1 LAADVINVEA
11 GTYNLT
17 QPLTYIASG
26 TTGFGRLTIQ
36 GAGAATTILDGQ
48 NSVQVLKLDAI
59 KSTGFG
65 SGANNLIVKGLTIRN
80 GVSTT
85 ESGGLEARAIRS
97 NITIEDCV
105 FEGNSSGA
113 GKGAAANVTPTDAA
127 NACSSATLLNN
138 VIRGNTGGI
147 GGLNIR
153 ACSTNVEDSLIENNQ
168 GTGGVGG
175 VQINANNNQVSTNAV
190 TVLRNAFSNNVSTS
204 NNGGGGLWVSSRN
217 LATVIGNSFVGNSAT
232 GPGGGMNLRVRSSA
246 SAAEASVVRDNFFQ
260 GNSTTG
266 GDPGGG
272 LYMTR
277 VTGFGQPVYRVEN
290 NIFISNSS
298 DTAEGE
304 SFYFENAFTP
314 WASQLDFTNNT
325 VTINSGGTAVHVLFR
340 NGTDSADI
348 YNNIIWANG
357 TTDLAIEDISSTL
370 NARSRVFNND
380 LTTFTITPGTT
391 NKTQGDNVDVDPQLE
406 NPTGINQDF
415 HLKPTSP
422 VINAGTNVPWL
433 PSFDFEGEARI
444 QGGTVD
450 IGADESD
457 AVPVF
462 PDIDVTDS
470 VAPTGDLSIPFG
482 DLTEGTQ
489 DVQTV
494 TIDNVG
500 DADLN
505 IGPISVFNG
514 SFFAITADNCSSMVL
529 TPTETPCTL
538 GVQFTAGVVGDF
550 ADSLTIPSDDPNED
564 PVVVQLS
571 GTGVAPQPDI
581 NVTDSVPPTN
591 DLSIPFGDV
600 TVGTQQIE
608 TVTIDNVGDTDLNI
622 ETINLFTGSSY
633 AITLDDCSGQTLTP
647 TQTPCTLGV
656 IFTPGTSGSLPDELN
671 IPSDDSDGVVV
682 VSLSGTGTSAAVP
695 NIVVIDSDDDSSS
708 SGSTD
713 RTIIFPTLTAGAAS
727 WHESVN
733 IVNNGTADLVVDSI
747 DLTYNATFTIHD
759 TDCSPLPV
767 TLSQSAS
774 CYIDILFEPA
784 DSGAHADTLTIT
796 SNDTSDNPVEVE
808 LNGDALEPAV
818 NNPPNS
824 FNLIF
829 PADGQEDV
837 EVPTEFRWD
846 PTTDPDGDSVSY
858 DLFVCTQS
866 DFTGCTSPIN
876 TTPITASLVVKG
888 TMYAGTG
895 LSLMVFGIILT
906 GDGRRRWLAAA
917 LLVIV
922 LLAGTVFTSCR
933 FWDYP
938 GSEGGQE
945 DGVMFTVDDT
955 VLNPGTQYYWKVV
968 ASDGSD
974 STEST
979 VWSFTTA
986 P

>member
-1 LAADVINVEA
+1 VLS
-11 GTYNLT
+11 TYGN
-17 QPLTYIASG
+17 QPI
-26 TTGFGRLTIQ
+26 
-36 GAGAATTILDGQ
+36 
-48 NSVQVLKLDAI
+48 
-59 KSTGFG
+59 
-65 SGANNLIVKGLTIRN
+65 
-80 GVSTT
+80 
-85 ESGGLEARAIRS
+85 
-97 NITIEDCV
+97 
-105 FEGNSSGA
+105 
-113 GKGAAANVTPTDAA
+113 
-127 NACSSATLLNN
+127 
-138 VIRGNTGGI
+138 
-147 GGLNIR
+147 
-153 ACSTNVEDSLIENNQ
+153 
-168 GTGGVGG
+168 
-175 VQINANNNQVSTNAV
+175 
-190 TVLRNAFSNNVSTS
+190 
-204 NNGGGGLWVSSRN
+204 
-217 LATVIGNSFVGNSAT
+217 
-232 GPGGGMNLRVRSSA
+232 
-246 SAAEASVVRDNFFQ
+246 
-260 GNSTTG
+260 
-266 GDPGGG
+266 
-272 LYMTR
+272 
-277 VTGFGQPVYRVEN
+277 YRVEN
-290 NIFISNSS
+290 NIFNSNSS
-298 DTAEGE
+298 DTGEGDAFYYE
-304 SFYFENAFTP
+304 SPYNP
-314 WASQLDFTNNT
+314 YSSQLDFTNNT
-325 VTINSGGTAVHVLFR
+325 VTLNGPGTAVSVLL
-340 NGTDSADI
+340 NAGTDYADF

-357 TTDLAIEDISSTL
+357 SGDLSIADTPSGT
-370 NARSRVFNND
+370 ARSRVYNND
-380 LTTFTITPGTT
+380 LTYYTVTGSTT
-391 NKTQGDNVDVDPQLE
+391 NKTDGNNVDIDPQLE
-406 NPTGINQDF
+406 DPLAGQDF
-415 HLKPTSP
+415 HLNPTSP
-422 VINAGTNVPWL
+422 VINAGFNVSWL
-433 PSFDFEGEARI
+433 PSFDFEGDPRI
-444 QGGTVD
+444 QGGIVD

-482 DLTEGTQ
+482 DVTEGTQ
-489 DVQTV
+489 EIQTV

-608 TVTIDNVGDTDLNI
+608 TVTIDNVGDADLNI